1 MTMTQFLICFGF
13 MGLLFVPA
21 ILMFLIC
28 GCTWGNKIG
37 GAIACLLF
45 WLTISDAMV
54 AEAKWD
60 ADLWNNGICSV
71 CTGEYKFS
79 SATKYRTSHHYYY
92 TCENCDHT
100 IELNSLMK

>member
-1 MTMTQFLICFGF
+1 MSDFWICFGF

-28 GCTWGNKIG
+28 GCTRGNKIG
-37 GAIACLLF
+37 GAIGCLVF
-45 WLTISDAMV
+45 WLLISGAMYG
-54 AEAKWD
+54 ETEYD
-60 ADLWNNGICSV
+60 TNTYNNGV
-71 CTGEYKFS
+71 CIVCEGEYKFS
-79 SATKYRTSHHYYY
+79 GATKYRTSHHYYY